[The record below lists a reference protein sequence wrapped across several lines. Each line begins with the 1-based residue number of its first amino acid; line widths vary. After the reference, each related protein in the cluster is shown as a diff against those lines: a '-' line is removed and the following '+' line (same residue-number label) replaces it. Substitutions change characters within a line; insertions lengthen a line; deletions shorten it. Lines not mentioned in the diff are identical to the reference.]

1 MSTGALIT
9 VIVCFAL
16 ALAGIVGTVVSV
28 KKKVEMPQEV
38 YAVWMTVCIGLGVVF
53 VVVGVLVLVF
63 N

>member
-28 KKKVEMPQEV
+28 KKKAEMPQEV
-38 YAVWMTVCIGLGVVF
+38 YAVWMPVCIGLGVVF